1 MGRSCESAPRP
12 GTNLP
17 KVCRKE
23 THLGH
28 PNRVIEKSAFL
39 KLMCELRCIALS
51 HKYFSLTE
59 APNSVKTDAENSSGT
74 TAKLFQRARE
84 LEGREGASR
93 VNSSNT
99 EDPDANADG
108 APLVLKRIA
117 AQRSAGPPP
126 VTGTAHNQS
135 YKASPSVKD
144 GRDNTSAGESGV
156 ASSASYGKG
165 SMQSASQWGSDGSAR
180 ELDARHRQA
189 KEAHNNMDED
199 TPVIS
204 ASAFKGYTN
213 RTEALPPGWELKIDQ
228 PTGRKFYVN
237 HQLKAIS
244 WDRPRASN
252 GRNGP
257 TEGISRSFFFCP
269 IHS

>member
-1 MGRSCESAPRP
+1 M
-12 GTNLP
+12 
-17 KVCRKE
+17 
-23 THLGH
+23 
-28 PNRVIEKSAFL
+28 
-39 KLMCELRCIALS
+39 S

-257 TEGISRSFFFCP
+257 TEGISRSFFFVQFTHDLNILN
-269 IHS
+269 IHHSS